1 MIASSGSKKKTRAR
15 VLENPTFIQPP
26 LLLQT
31 LTTWSF
37 YPDPLVQTLCV
48 NSTISIQSRVLL
60 LSSCPARPCPAL
72 LCLALLSGVEPS
84 ASLRSFAPA
93 VAPAPPRPF
102 PEAFKLPLQG
112 GLKLAQSTPPKQKP
126 TKIQSDSE
134 HLFLPTT
141 TILRNCSN
149 LTLSL
154 SFRALAP
161 SSSSPPLPSLP
172 ISALRAV
179 HGRRAS
185 VHLLNPFILLALFC
199 P

>member
-1 MIASSGSKKKTRAR
+1 MEALQIEQAPKCGPQNTQCHGDDSVKWLKKKTRAR

-48 NSTISIQSRVLL
+48 NSTVPRSSPAFSCSRRAL
-60 LSSCPARPCPAL
+60 PGPAL
-72 LCLALLSGVEPS
+72 PCSLELSP
-84 ASLRSFAPA
+84 LRSFAPA

-112 GLKLAQSTPPKQKP
+112 GLKLAQSTPPKQNP

-141 TILRNCSN
+141 IPRNCSN
-149 LTLSL
+149 LT
-154 SFRALAP
+154 FCP
-161 SSSSPPLPSLP
+161 SEHSPHPPPPLLSPPFPSLP
-172 ISALRAV
+172 YVRFMAGERAC
-179 HGRRAS
+179 
-185 VHLLNPFILLALFC
+185 IY
-199 P
+199 